1 MVYSVSMDQGA
12 IRVVS
17 LESRQAEAMVR
28 LLERHG
34 CEAISAPSM
43 REIPLEDQVE
53 AFAFGAKL
61 LAGEVDVMV
70 LLTGVGT
77 RLLVEALATR
87 WPHAEVI
94 AALGRTALC
103 CRGPKPVAV
112 LKQLGLRPTLVA
124 PEPNTWHELLESIST
139 ELRDRTWPGLRV
151 WVQEYGRP
159 TPQLIDGLTARGA
172 NVQTVSI
179 YAWAM
184 PLDTAPLAAGI
195 RALAQRK
202 ADAVTFTSGK
212 QVDHVFEL
220 ARELGVEDA
229 LRAALNEH
237 VLCVSI
243 GPVTSESMREHGL
256 PVDLEPEHPKMGHMV
271 LSIAADAR
279 RLIQAKRSR

>member
-1 MVYSVSMDQGA
+1 MAEDA

-17 LESRQAEAMVR
+17 LESRQADAMTR
-28 LLERHG
+28 LLQRHG
-34 CEAISAPSM
+34 CEALSAPSM
-43 REIPLEDQVE
+43 REIPLEDQTE
-53 AFAFGAKL
+53 AFAFGSKL
-61 LAGEVDVMV
+61 LAGEVDVLV

-87 WPHAEVI
+87 WPQAEVI

-112 LKQLGLRPTLVA
+112 LKQLELRPTLVA
-124 PEPNTWHELLESIST
+124 PEPNTWHELLQVIST

-159 TPQLIDGLTARGA
+159 TPQLLEGLAARGA

-184 PLDTAPLAAGI
+184 PLDTAPLEAGV
-195 RALAQRK
+195 RALAERK

-212 QVDHVFEL
+212 QVDHLLEV
-220 ARELGVEDA
+220 ARQIGAEDA
-229 LRAALNEH
+229 LRASLRDYA
-237 VLCVSI
+237 LCVSI
-243 GPVTSESMREHGL
+243 GPVTSEAIREHGL
-256 PVDLEPEHPKMGHMV
+256 PVDLEPPHPKMGHMV
-271 LSIAADAR
+271 LSIASDAR
-279 RLIQAKRSR
+279 RLISAKRAQLRS